1 LGKLITGTNQIW
13 SMGALSIVLFPIG
26 IFFVLTGVTIAVEA
40 PFMKEMLDEVEFPNR
55 NRRIIGTAIAI
66 IGFVIIFLG

>member
-1 LGKLITGTNQIW
+1 
-13 SMGALSIVLFPIG
+13 MGALSIVLFPIG